1 LKNDFIDL
9 YWWTINEIDTIV
21 LDIEKIRLF
30 KVFKIKS
37 KTIVFRFKRNKKKQY
52 FKKYMAQSMPHSI
65 ILKYE
70 NMLGNEA
77 LWKNH
82 KAYNL
87 TNKTLNVNKIKI

>member
-1 LKNDFIDL
+1 
-9 YWWTINEIDTIV
+9 
-21 LDIEKIRLF
+21 
-30 KVFKIKS
+30 
-37 KTIVFRFKRNKKKQY
+37 
-52 FKKYMAQSMPHSI
+52 MAQSMPLSI